1 MSDTSN
7 LTLLGSADTRYPS
20 EYAPQI
26 LERFAN
32 RFPDHPYE
40 VELECPEFTSLCPK
54 TGQPDFARILIRYSP
69 DAFLVE
75 SKSLKIYL
83 FSYRNKGE
91 FHEDCVNTIARDLF
105 NLMQPR
111 WIEVRGDFLP
121 RGGISINPTVK
132 LEKRYE

>member
-54 TGQPDFARILIRYSP
+54 TGQPDFARILNQ
-69 DAFLVE
+69 V
-75 SKSLKIYL
+75 
-83 FSYRNKGE
+83 
-91 FHEDCVNTIARDLF
+91 
-105 NLMQPR
+105 QPR
-111 WIEVRGDFLP
+111 CFPGRIKIIKNLPVFL
-121 RGGISINPTVK
+121 
-132 LEKRYE
+132 